1 MTTDLSRRSAIATL
15 GIGAAAMT
23 INNEASAQ
31 TPAAAPA
38 PVPAFAGN
46 HQVRP
51 LKFDPAKLVGLSERL
66 IRSHH
71 ENNYTGSVRA
81 LNMIETRLFAA
92 LADPD
97 LPPAVYG
104 GLKREELHRTR
115 SEENTSDLQSPM
127 PTSYAVLGLKKTAI
141 KRAHHSN
148 PH

>member
-81 LNMIETRLFAA
+81 LNMIETRLAAA

-97 LPPAVYG
+97 LPPVVYG
-104 GLKREELHRTR
+104 GDRKSTR
-115 SEENTSDLQSPM
+115 LNSS
-127 PTSYAVLGLKKTAI
+127 
-141 KRAHHSN
+141 H
-148 PH
+148 